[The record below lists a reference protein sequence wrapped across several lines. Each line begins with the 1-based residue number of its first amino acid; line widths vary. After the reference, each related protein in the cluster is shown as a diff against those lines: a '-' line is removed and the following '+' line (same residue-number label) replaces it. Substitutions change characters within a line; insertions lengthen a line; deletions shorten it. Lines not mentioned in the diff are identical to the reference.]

1 MCVCEREKEGGIR
14 FDFYS
19 TSPSDRERKRERERH
34 GSRDIFSQ
42 IDTFV
47 VTVLVVVV
55 IMAIAVNISDVLS
68 PGIVGSVCARPVPPC
83 PLFGSCVRHAKPK
96 KFAKGLGE
104 RYACVCVY
112 MSAKPGER

>member
-1 MCVCEREKEGGIR
+1 MCEREKEGGIR

-34 GSRDIFSQ
+34 GSKDIFSQ